1 MGSSD
6 GWSRGTLLFGGAGK
20 GRKPLMKCW
29 HIVVQAAFTS
39 DFSVTLG
46 KPYYPP
52 QTLHQSDE
60 GIELDGP

>member
-1 MGSSD
+1 M
-6 GWSRGTLLFGGAGK
+6 FGGAGK

-29 HIVVQAAFTS
+29 HIVVRAALTS

-52 QTLHQSDE
+52 QTLRQSDE